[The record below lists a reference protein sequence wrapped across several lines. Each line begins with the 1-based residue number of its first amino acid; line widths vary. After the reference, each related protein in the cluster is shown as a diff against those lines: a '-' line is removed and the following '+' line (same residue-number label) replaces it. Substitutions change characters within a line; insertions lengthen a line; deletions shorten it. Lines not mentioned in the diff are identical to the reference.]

1 MLNVLDVF
9 IQYGDRILLNNI
21 SFTAKPNEKI
31 GLAGRNGAGKSTI
44 LKVIAGDITP
54 DKGKIS
60 YPNGYSI
67 GYLHQDIKIKEDK
80 TVIEEALTAFDQLNQ
95 IEERLEEINVELETR
110 TDYESP
116 AYTKI
121 LEELATLND
130 HLSHMG
136 DMSQA
141 QAKTE
146 RVLKGLGF
154 KHAEMDK
161 PVAQLSGGWKM
172 RIELAKILLSEV
184 DLLLLDEPTNHL
196 DIESIVWF
204 EEYLKSYSG
213 TLILI
218 SHDVRLLDNVTT
230 RTIEVEL
237 GKIYDYK
244 ANYTKYLT
252 LRTERREMLQSA
264 YENQQKTIKEKERV
278 IERFRA
284 KANKAKMAQSM
295 MKQLERMDKIQ
306 LDDAHVKGMRIKFP
320 EPIRSGDDVLEIKD
334 LAKHYDDLVVFE
346 HANLSVKRGEKIAFV
361 GQNGQGKTTLA
372 KIIVNELDKTKGLLK
387 IGHNVQVGYFAQ
399 DQDKRLTGAN
409 TLLATMENASP
420 PEMRTKLRSILGAF
434 LFSGE
439 DVDKKVMVLSGGERM
454 RLALAVLLLKPMNL
468 LVMDEPTNH
477 LDMTSKQILKQALL
491 DYKGTLIVVSHD
503 RDFLDGLT
511 ERTIEFR
518 DGKIKEYLGD
528 INYFLEKRAVDD
540 FRSIEQRSKVT
551 KQKKQKSNLNSNQTH
566 EIKKEIQRLE
576 SKIEKLELKISDI
589 ETEMADP
596 GFYDCADSAKTIEKH
611 SQLKKQLQEAMS
623 AWEAAAG
630 KLE

>member
-1 MLNVLDVF
+1 MLNVLDIF

-44 LKVIAGDITP
+44 LKVIAGNVNP
-54 DKGKIS
+54 DKGKIA

-80 TVIEEALTAFDQLNQ
+80 TVMEEALTAFDQLNA
-95 IEERLEEINVELETR
+95 IEDRLEAINVDLETR
-110 TDYESP
+110 TDYESDS
-116 AYTKI
+116 YTRI
-121 LEELATLND
+121 LEEMATLND
-130 HLSHMG
+130 HLAHMG

-146 RVLKGLGF
+146 RILQGLGF
-154 KHAEMDK
+154 KHHEMTK
-161 PVAQLSGGWKM
+161 PVAELSGGWKM

-204 EEYLKSYSG
+204 EEYLKSYTG

-230 RTIEVEL
+230 RTVEVEL

-244 ANYTKYLT
+244 ANYTNYLIQ
-252 LRTERREMLQSA
+252 RQERRTLLQSQF
-264 YENQQKTIKEKERV
+264 ENQQKTIKEKEKL

-284 KANKAKMAQSM
+284 KASKAKLAQSM
-295 MKQLERMDKIQ
+295 IKQLNRMDKIH
-306 LDDAHVKGMRIKFP
+306 LDDANVKAMRIKFP
-320 EPIRSGDDVLEIKD
+320 EPMRSGDDVLEIKD
-334 LAKHYDDLVVFE
+334 LSKSYGDLNVFQG
-346 HANLSVKRGEKIAFV
+346 ANLSVKRGEKIAFV

-372 KIIVNELDKTKGLLK
+372 KIIVNELEPSGGLLK

-399 DQDKRLTGAN
+399 DQDKRLTGEN
-409 TLLATMENASP
+409 TLLKTMENHSP
-420 PEMRTKLRSILGAF
+420 PEMRTKLRSMLGAF

-454 RLALAVLLLKPMNL
+454 RLALAVLLLRPMNL

-477 LDMTSKQILKQALL
+477 LDMTSKNILKQAII
-491 DYKGTLIVVSHD
+491 DYPGTMIIVSHD

-511 ERTIEFR
+511 DRTIEFR
-518 DGKIKEYLGD
+518 DGQLKEYLGD

-540 FRSIEQRSKVT
+540 FRSIEKRSKVD
-551 KQKKQKSNLNSNQTH
+551 KKKKEKAKLDPNQEH
-566 EIKKEIQRLE
+566 EIKKEIQRQE
-576 SKIEKLELKISDI
+576 SKIGKLELKIADI

-611 SQLKKQLQEAMS
+611 SLLKQQLQEAMN
-623 AWEAAAG
+623 AWEAAAN
-630 KLE
+630 KL

>member
-1 MLNVLDVF
+1 MLNVLDIF

-44 LKVIAGDITP
+44 LKVIAGNVSP

-60 YPNGYSI
+60 YPNGYTI

-80 TVIEEALTAFDQLNQ
+80 TVMEEALTAFDQLNT
-95 IEERLEEINVELETR
+95 IEDRLEAINVELETR
-110 TDYESP
+110 TDYESDS
-116 AYTKI
+116 YTRI
-121 LEELATLND
+121 LEEMATLND
-130 HLSHMG
+130 HLAHMG

-146 RVLKGLGF
+146 RILQGLGF

-204 EEYLKSYSG
+204 EEYLKSYTG
-213 TLILI
+213 TLMLI

-237 GKIYDYK
+237 GKTYDYK
-244 ANYTKYLT
+244 ANYTQYLT
-252 LRTERREMLQSA
+252 QREERRSLLQSQFD
-264 YENQQKTIKEKERV
+264 NQQKTIKEKEKL

-284 KANKAKMAQSM
+284 KASKAKLAQSM
-295 MKQLERMDKIQ
+295 IKQLDRMDKVQ
-306 LDDAHVKGMRIKFP
+306 LDDANVKAMRIKFP
-320 EPIRSGDDVLEIKD
+320 EPVRSGDDVLEIKD
-334 LAKHYDDLVVFE
+334 LSKSYGDLNVFQG
-346 HANLSVKRGEKIAFV
+346 ANLSVKRGEKIAFV

-372 KIIVNELDKTKGLLK
+372 KIIVNELEASGGNLK
-387 IGHNVQVGYFAQ
+387 LGHNVQVGYFAQ
-399 DQDKRLTGAN
+399 DQDKRLTGEN
-409 TLLATMENASP
+409 TLLKTMENHSP
-420 PEMRTKLRSILGAF
+420 PEMRTKLRSMLGAF

-477 LDMTSKQILKQALL
+477 LDMTSKNILKQAIV
-491 DYKGTLIVVSHD
+491 DYPGTMIIVSHD

-518 DGKIKEYLGD
+518 DGHLKEYLGD
-528 INYFLEKRAVDD
+528 INYFLQKRAVDD
-540 FRSIEQRSKVT
+540 FRSIEQRSKVAKT
-551 KQKKQKSNLNSNQTH
+551 KKEKVKLDPNQEH
-566 EIKKEIQRLE
+566 EIKKEIQRQE
-576 SKIEKLELKISDI
+576 SKIEKLELKITDI

-611 SQLKKQLQEAMS
+611 SQLKQQLKQAME
-623 AWEAAAG
+623 AWEVAAN
-630 KLE
+630 KL

>member
-1 MLNVLDVF
+1 MLNVLDIF

-44 LKVIAGDITP
+44 LKVIAGNVTP
-54 DKGKIS
+54 DKGKIA

-80 TVIEEALTAFDQLNQ
+80 TVMEEALTAFDQLNA
-95 IEERLEEINVELETR
+95 IEDRLEEINVDLETR
-110 TDYESP
+110 TDYESDS
-116 AYTKI
+116 YTRI
-121 LEELATLND
+121 LEEMATLND
-130 HLSHMG
+130 HLAHMG

-146 RVLKGLGF
+146 RILQGLGF
-154 KHAEMDK
+154 KHQEMDK

-244 ANYTKYLT
+244 ANYTQYLIQ
-252 LRTERREMLQSA
+252 RQERRTLLQSQF
-264 YENQQKTIKEKERV
+264 ENQQKTIKEKERI

-284 KANKAKMAQSM
+284 KASKAKLAQSM
-295 MKQLERMDKIQ
+295 IKQLNRMDKIH
-306 LDDAHVKGMRIKFP
+306 LDDANVKSMRIKFP
-320 EPIRSGDDVLEIKD
+320 EPMRSGDDVLEIKD
-334 LAKHYDDLVVFE
+334 LSKSYGDLNVFQG
-346 HANLSVKRGEKIAFV
+346 ASLSVKRGEKIAFV

-372 KIIVNELDKTKGLLK
+372 KIIVNELDASGGHLK
-387 IGHNVQVGYFAQ
+387 LGHNVQVGYFAQ
-399 DQDKRLTGAN
+399 DQDKRLTGEN
-409 TLLATMENASP
+409 TLLKTMENHSP
-420 PEMRTKLRSILGAF
+420 PEMRTKLRSMLGAF

-454 RLALAVLLLKPMNL
+454 RLVLAVLLLKPMNL

-477 LDMTSKQILKQALL
+477 LDMTSKNILKQAIV
-491 DYKGTLIVVSHD
+491 DYPGTMIIVSHD

-518 DGKIKEYLGD
+518 DGQLKEYLGD

-551 KQKKQKSNLNSNQTH
+551 KQKKEKVKLDPNQEH
-566 EIKKEIQRLE
+566 QIKKEIQRQE
-576 SKIEKLELKISDI
+576 SKIEKLEMKISDI
-589 ETEMADP
+589 EAEMADP

-611 SQLKKQLQEAMS
+611 SQLKQQLKVAME
-623 AWEAAAG
+623 AWEAAAN
-630 KLE
+630 KI

>member
-1 MLNVLDVF
+1 MLNVLDIF
-9 IQYGDRILLNNI
+9 IQYGDRVLLNNV

-44 LKVIAGDITP
+44 LKVISGNITP
-54 DKGKIS
+54 DSGKIS
-60 YPNGYSI
+60 YPNGYTI

-80 TVIEEALTAFDQLNQ
+80 TVIEEALTAFDQLNA
-95 IEERLEEINVELETR
+95 IEDRLEAINVDLETR
-110 TDYESP
+110 TDYESDS
-116 AYTKI
+116 YTRI
-121 LEELATLND
+121 LEEMATLND

-146 RVLKGLGF
+146 RILKGLGF
-154 KHAEMDK
+154 KHKEMDK
-161 PVAQLSGGWKM
+161 PVAELSGGWKM

-204 EEYLKSYSG
+204 EEYLKTYSG

-237 GKIYDYK
+237 GKLYDYK
-244 ANYTKYLT
+244 ANYSQYL
-252 LRTERREMLQSA
+252 LQRAERRTMLQSQF
-264 YENQQKTIKEKERV
+264 ENQQKTIKEKEKL

-284 KANKAKMAQSM
+284 KASKAKLAQSM
-295 MKQLERMDKIQ
+295 IKQLNRMDKIQ
-306 LDDAHVKGMRIKFP
+306 LDDANVKAMRIKFP

-334 LAKHYDDLVVFE
+334 LSKSYGDLTVFQG
-346 HANLSVKRGEKIAFV
+346 ANLSVKRGEKIAFV

-372 KIIVNELDKTKGLLK
+372 KIIVNELEQSSGFLK
-387 IGHNVQVGYFAQ
+387 LGHNVQVGYFAQ
-399 DQDKRLTGAN
+399 DQDKRLTAEN
-409 TLLATMENASP
+409 TLLKTMENHSP

-477 LDMTSKQILKQALL
+477 LDMTSKNILKQAIA
-491 DYKGTLIVVSHD
+491 DYPGTMIIVSHD

-518 DGKIKEYLGD
+518 DGKLKEYLGD
-528 INYFLEKRAVDD
+528 INYFLKKRSVDD
-540 FRSIEQRSKVT
+540 FRSIEQRSKVA
-551 KQKKQKSNLNSNQTH
+551 KQKKSKPKLDPNQEH
-566 EIKKEIQRLE
+566 EIKKEIQRQE
-576 SKIEKLELKISDI
+576 SKIEKLEIKIKDI

-596 GFYDCADSAKTIEKH
+596 GFYDCADSAKTIEQH
-611 SQLKKQLQEAMS
+611 SQLKKQLKEAMN
-623 AWEAAAG
+623 AWETAAD
-630 KLE
+630 KL

>member
-1 MLNVLDVF
+1 MLNVLDIF

-44 LKVIAGDITP
+44 LKVIAGNVTP
-54 DKGKIS
+54 DKGKIA

-80 TVIEEALTAFDQLNQ
+80 TVMEEALTAFDQLNA
-95 IEERLEEINVELETR
+95 IEDRLEEINVDLETR
-110 TDYESP
+110 TDYESDS
-116 AYTKI
+116 YTRI
-121 LEELATLND
+121 LEEMATLND
-130 HLSHMG
+130 HLAHMG

-146 RVLKGLGF
+146 RILQGLGF
-154 KHAEMDK
+154 KHQEMDK

-244 ANYTKYLT
+244 ANYTQYLIQ
-252 LRTERREMLQSA
+252 RQERRTLLQSQF
-264 YENQQKTIKEKERV
+264 ENQQKTIKEKEKL

-284 KANKAKMAQSM
+284 KASKAKLAQSM
-295 MKQLERMDKIQ
+295 IKQLNRMDKIH
-306 LDDAHVKGMRIKFP
+306 LDDANVKSMRIKFP
-320 EPIRSGDDVLEIKD
+320 EPMRSGDDVLEIKD
-334 LAKHYDDLVVFE
+334 LSKSYGDLNVFQG
-346 HANLSVKRGEKIAFV
+346 ASLSVKRGEKIAFV

-372 KIIVNELDKTKGLLK
+372 KIIVNELDASGGHLK
-387 IGHNVQVGYFAQ
+387 LGHNVQVGYFAQ
-399 DQDKRLTGAN
+399 DQDKRLTGEN
-409 TLLATMENASP
+409 TLLKTMENHSP
-420 PEMRTKLRSILGAF
+420 PEMRTKLRSMLGAF

-477 LDMTSKQILKQALL
+477 LDMTSKNILKQAIV
-491 DYKGTLIVVSHD
+491 DYPGTMIIVSHD

-518 DGKIKEYLGD
+518 DGQLKEYLGD

-551 KQKKQKSNLNSNQTH
+551 KQKKEKVKLDPNQEH
-566 EIKKEIQRLE
+566 QIKKEIQRQE
-576 SKIEKLELKISDI
+576 SKIEKLEMKISDI
-589 ETEMADP
+589 EAEMADP

-611 SQLKKQLQEAMS
+611 SQLKQQLKVAME
-623 AWEAAAG
+623 AWEAAAN
-630 KLE
+630 KI

>member
-9 IQYGDRILLNNI
+9 IQYGDRVLLDSI
-21 SFTAKPNEKI
+21 SFAAKPNEKI

-44 LKVIAGDITP
+44 LKVIAGEVNP
-54 DKGKIS
+54 DAGKIS
-60 YPNGYSI
+60 YPNGYTI

-80 TVIEEALTAFDQLNQ
+80 TVIDEALTAFDQLNK
-95 IEERLEEINVELETR
+95 IEDRLEEINVDLETR
-110 TDYESP
+110 TDYESDS
-116 AYTKI
+116 YTRI
-121 LEELATLND
+121 LEEMATLND
-130 HLSHMG
+130 HLAHMG

-154 KHAEMDK
+154 KHSEMTK
-161 PVAQLSGGWKM
+161 PVAHLSGGWKM

-204 EEYLKSYSG
+204 EEYLKSYTG
-213 TLILI
+213 TLVLI
-218 SHDVRLLDNVTT
+218 SHDVRLLDNVTN

-244 ANYTKYLT
+244 SNYSTYLT
-252 LRTERREMLQSA
+252 LREERRSLLQSA
-264 YENQQKTIKEKERV
+264 YDNQQKSIKEKERV

-295 MKQLERMDKIQ
+295 MKQLNRMDRIQ
-306 LDDAHVKGMRIKFP
+306 LDDANIKSMRIKFP
-320 EPIRSGDDVLEIKD
+320 EPQRSGDDVLDIKA
-334 LAKHYDDLVVFE
+334 LAKSYDDLVVFQGATFE
-346 HANLSVKRGEKIAFV
+346 VKRGEKIAFV

-372 KIIVNELDKTKGLLK
+372 KIIVGDEDKSDGFLK
-387 IGHNVQVGYFAQ
+387 IGHNVEIGYFAQ
-399 DQDKRLTGAN
+399 DQAQHLTGAN
-409 TLLATMENASP
+409 TLLKTMENASP
-420 PEMRTKLRSILGAF
+420 ANMRTKLRSILGSF

-454 RLALAVLLLKPMNL
+454 RLALAVLLLRPMNL

-477 LDMTSKQILKQALL
+477 LDMTSKNILKQALL
-491 DYKGTLIVVSHD
+491 DYKGTLIIVSHD

-511 ERTIEFR
+511 DRTIEFR
-518 DGKIKEYLGD
+518 DGKLKEYLGD

-540 FRSIEQRSKVT
+540 FRSIEQRSKV
-551 KQKKQKSNLNSNQTH
+551 KKEKAAKKALDPNEAHLLKKQISK
-566 EIKKEIQRLE
+566 LE
-576 SKIEKLELKISDI
+576 SKIEKLELKIADI
-589 ETEMADP
+589 ETEMAEP
-596 GFYDCADSAKTIEKH
+596 SFYDCADSAKTIEKH
-611 SQLKKQLQEAMS
+611 GQLKKDLQQAMVD
-623 AWEAAAG
+623 WEVVAS
-630 KLE
+630 KL

>member
-1 MLNVLDVF
+1 MLHLLDIY

-21 SFTAKPNEKI
+21 SFSAKPNEKI

-44 LKVIAGDITP
+44 LKLIAGDITP
-54 DKGKIS
+54 DSGKIS
-60 YPNGYSI
+60 FPNGYSI

-80 TVIEEALTAFDQLNQ
+80 TVLEEALTAFDQLNA
-95 IEERLEEINVELETR
+95 IEARLEEIDKELQTR
-110 TDYESP
+110 TDYESD
-116 AYTKI
+116 AYMRV

-130 HLSHMG
+130 HLTHMG

-146 RVLKGLGF
+146 RILKGLGF
-154 KHAEMDK
+154 KHSEMNK

-204 EEYLKSYSG
+204 EDYLKSYSG

-244 ANYTKYLT
+244 ANYSQYL
-252 LRTERREMLQSA
+252 LQREERRTLLQA
-264 YENQQKTIKEKERV
+264 QYENQQKTIKEKERV

-295 MKQLERMDKIQ
+295 MKQLDRMDKIE
-306 LDDAHVKGMRIKFP
+306 LDDAHVKSMRIKFP
-320 EPIRSGDDVLEIKD
+320 DPMRSGDDVLKIKD
-334 LAKHYDDLVVFE
+334 LSKSYQDLLVFQG
-346 HANLSVKRGEKIAFV
+346 ANLSVKRGEKLAFV

-372 KIIVNELDKTKGLLK
+372 KIIVNELENSGGTLK
-387 IGHNVQVGYFAQ
+387 IGHNVQIGYFAQ
-399 DQDKRLTGAN
+399 DQDKRLTGEN
-409 TLLATMENASP
+409 TLLQTMENASP

-477 LDMTSKQILKQALL
+477 LDMTSKNILKQALL
-491 DYKGTLIVVSHD
+491 DYPGTLILVSHD

-511 ERTIEFR
+511 DRTIEFR
-518 DGKIKEYLGD
+518 DGRLKEYLGD

-540 FRSIEQRSKVT
+540 FRSIEQRAKVT
-551 KQKKQKSNLNSNQTH
+551 KKKKEEKKLSPNQKH
-566 EIKKEIQRLE
+566 EIKKEIQRQE

-589 ETEMADP
+589 EIKMADP

-611 SQLKKQLQEAMS
+611 SQLKQQLQEAMN
-623 AWEAAAG
+623 AWEEAAS
-630 KLE
+630 KL

>member
-1 MLNVLDVF
+1 MLNVLDIF
-9 IQYGDRILLNNI
+9 IQYGDRILLNNV

-44 LKVIAGDITP
+44 LKVIAGNVTP

-60 YPNGYSI
+60 YPNGYTI

-80 TVIEEALTAFDQLNQ
+80 TVMEEALTAFDQLNA
-95 IEERLEEINVELETR
+95 IEDRLEEINVDLETR
-110 TDYESP
+110 TDYESDS
-116 AYTKI
+116 YTRI
-121 LEELATLND
+121 LEEMATLND
-130 HLSHMG
+130 HLAHMG

-146 RVLKGLGF
+146 RILQGLGF
-154 KHAEMDK
+154 KHKEMDK

-204 EEYLKSYSG
+204 EEYLKSYAG

-237 GKIYDYK
+237 GKTYDYK
-244 ANYTKYLT
+244 ANYTNYLIQ
-252 LRTERREMLQSA
+252 RQERRTLLQSQF
-264 YENQQKTIKEKERV
+264 ENQQKTIKEKEKL

-284 KANKAKMAQSM
+284 KASKAKLAQSM
-295 MKQLERMDKIQ
+295 IKQLDRMDKIQ
-306 LDDAHVKGMRIKFP
+306 LDDANVKAMRIKFP
-320 EPIRSGDDVLEIKD
+320 DPIRSGDDVLEIKD
-334 LAKHYDDLVVFE
+334 LSKSYGDLLVFQG
-346 HANLSVKRGEKIAFV
+346 ANLSVKRGEKIAFV

-372 KIIVNELDKTKGLLK
+372 KIIVNELEPSGGQLK
-387 IGHNVQVGYFAQ
+387 LGHNVQVGYFAQ
-399 DQDKRLTGAN
+399 DQDKRLTGEN
-409 TLLATMENASP
+409 TLLKTMENNSP
-420 PEMRTKLRSILGAF
+420 PEMRTKLRSMLGAF

-439 DVDKKVMVLSGGERM
+439 DADKKVMVLSGGERM

-477 LDMTSKQILKQALL
+477 LDMTSKNILKQAII
-491 DYKGTLIVVSHD
+491 DYPGTMIVVSHD

-511 ERTIEFR
+511 DRTIEFR
-518 DGKIKEYLGD
+518 DGHLKEYLGD

-551 KQKKQKSNLNSNQTH
+551 QKKKEKVKLDPNQAH
-566 EIKKEIQRLE
+566 EIKKEIQRQE

-589 ETEMADP
+589 ESEMADP
-596 GFYDCADSAKTIEKH
+596 GFYDCADSAKTIDKH
-611 SQLKKQLQEAMS
+611 SQLKQQLKEAMD
-623 AWEAAAG
+623 AWETAAN
-630 KLE
+630 KL